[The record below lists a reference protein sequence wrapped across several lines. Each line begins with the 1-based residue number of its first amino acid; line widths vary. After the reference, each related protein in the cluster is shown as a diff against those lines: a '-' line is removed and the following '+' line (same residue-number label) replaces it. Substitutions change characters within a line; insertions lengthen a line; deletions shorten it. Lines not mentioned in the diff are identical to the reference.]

1 MKKMLQNKS
10 SWSLTVR
17 DVAYIGIMIATLEAA
32 KLSLSFIPNVELVT
46 FLLIL
51 YTLAFGKK
59 VLYAA
64 FAFVGVECLIWG
76 MGIWVIMY
84 LYIWPLLCILT
95 LFLKKQRSAWF
106 WAVFSGI
113 YGLMFGGLCSL
124 VYLGF
129 GGIKTAFAW
138 WIAGIPYDILHG
150 ISNFVLMLILYL
162 PIPESIRQ
170 VHLGGK
176 NVKKQQKKKPVKYII
191 LILLLAVIAVA
202 GVWTAFHI
210 KEGRKDDDYGHQ

>member
-76 MGIWVIMY
+76 MGIWVIM
-84 LYIWPLLCILT
+84 LL
-95 LFLKKQRSAWF
+95 FH
-106 WAVFSGI
+106 VFS
-113 YGLMFGGLCSL
+113 S
-124 VYLGF
+124 
-129 GGIKTAFAW
+129 
-138 WIAGIPYDILHG
+138 
-150 ISNFVLMLILYL
+150 
-162 PIPESIRQ
+162 
-170 VHLGGK
+170 
-176 NVKKQQKKKPVKYII
+176 
-191 LILLLAVIAVA
+191 
-202 GVWTAFHI
+202 
-210 KEGRKDDDYGHQ
+210 

>member
-17 DVAYIGIMIATLEAA
+17 DVAYIGITIATLEAA

-84 LYIWPLLCILT
+84 LYIWPLLCVLT

-150 ISNFVLMLILYL
+150 ISNFVLMLILYR
-162 PIPESIRQ
+162 PI
-170 VHLGGK
+170 
-176 NVKKQQKKKPVKYII
+176 
-191 LILLLAVIAVA
+191 
-202 GVWTAFHI
+202 
-210 KEGRKDDDYGHQ
+210 RKVLDRFI

>member
-17 DVAYIGIMIATLEAA
+17 DVAYIGMMIATLEAA

-84 LYIWPLLCILT
+84 LYIWPLLCVLT
-95 LFLKKQRSAWF
+95 LFFKKQKSAWF

-113 YGLMFGGLCSL
+113 YLSL
-124 VYLGF
+124 
-129 GGIKTAFAW
+129 I
-138 WIAGIPYDILHG
+138 
-150 ISNFVLMLILYL
+150 
-162 PIPESIRQ
+162 
-170 VHLGGK
+170 
-176 NVKKQQKKKPVKYII
+176 
-191 LILLLAVIAVA
+191 
-202 GVWTAFHI
+202 HI
-210 KEGRKDDDYGHQ
+210 

>member
-84 LYIWPLLCILT
+84 LYIWPLLCVLT
-95 LFLKKQRSAWF
+95 LFLKNRN
-106 WAVFSGI
+106 
-113 YGLMFGGLCSL
+113 
-124 VYLGF
+124 
-129 GGIKTAFAW
+129 
-138 WIAGIPYDILHG
+138 LHG
-150 ISNFVLMLILYL
+150 SGQFFPASMV
-162 PIPESIRQ
+162 
-170 VHLGGK
+170 
-176 NVKKQQKKKPVKYII
+176 
-191 LILLLAVIAVA
+191 
-202 GVWTAFHI
+202 
-210 KEGRKDDDYGHQ
+210 

>member
-64 FAFVGVECLIWG
+64 FAFVGVECLNMGHHVFIHLALALRIDTIFKKTKISMVLGSFFRHLWSDVWRIVQSG
-76 MGIWVIMY
+76 IFGIWWNKDGICMVDCRN
-84 LYIWPLLCILT
+84 PL
-95 LFLKKQRSAWF
+95 
-106 WAVFSGI
+106 
-113 YGLMFGGLCSL
+113 
-124 VYLGF
+124 
-129 GGIKTAFAW
+129 
-138 WIAGIPYDILHG
+138 
-150 ISNFVLMLILYL
+150 
-162 PIPESIRQ
+162 
-170 VHLGGK
+170 
-176 NVKKQQKKKPVKYII
+176 
-191 LILLLAVIAVA
+191 
-202 GVWTAFHI
+202 
-210 KEGRKDDDYGHQ
+210 

>member
-17 DVAYIGIMIATLEAA
+17 DVAYIGMMIATLEAA

-84 LYIWPLLCILT
+84 LHLALALRIDTI
-95 LFLKKQRSAWF
+95 FKKTKISMVLGSFFRHLWSDVWRIVQ
-106 WAVFSGI
+106 SGI
-113 YGLMFGGLCSL
+113 FGIWWNKD
-124 VYLGF
+124 
-129 GGIKTAFAW
+129 GICMVDCRN
-138 WIAGIPYDILHG
+138 PL
-150 ISNFVLMLILYL
+150 
-162 PIPESIRQ
+162 
-170 VHLGGK
+170 
-176 NVKKQQKKKPVKYII
+176 
-191 LILLLAVIAVA
+191 
-202 GVWTAFHI
+202 
-210 KEGRKDDDYGHQ
+210 

>member
-84 LYIWPLLCILT
+84 LYIWPLLCVLT
-95 LFLKKQRSAWF
+95 LFLKTEICMVLGSFFRHLWSDVWRIVQ
-106 WAVFSGI
+106 SGI
-113 YGLMFGGLCSL
+113 FGIWWNKD
-124 VYLGF
+124 
-129 GGIKTAFAW
+129 GICMVDCRN
-138 WIAGIPYDILHG
+138 PL
-150 ISNFVLMLILYL
+150 
-162 PIPESIRQ
+162 
-170 VHLGGK
+170 
-176 NVKKQQKKKPVKYII
+176 
-191 LILLLAVIAVA
+191 
-202 GVWTAFHI
+202 
-210 KEGRKDDDYGHQ
+210 